1 VLKSIKKRLMF
12 NWAHTQ
18 IRLVLILTVSVCLI
32 ILAVGLTSF
41 YTSKSVLQ
49 EELGELQQQMLR
61 LNMDV
66 IDEAIRETDQVAIQV
81 ALSDHI
87 YWFLTSDNQNSY
99 RDISQSYQ
107 FLTTLIN
114 NSAYIK
120 SIYVYDIEKDSFLSI
135 PQGFASNSATFLDS
149 AWTEVSSE
157 FGDKSMLVKKRELP
171 RGASANG
178 SDITLFRQ
186 VKIHGKVQGI
196 VAINLMDEALFA
208 KLNPPVMNDLNRMR
222 YIVDEEDQI
231 LYSVANHEFDEEA
244 VELAI
249 AEMQEDGKGDMSYQN
264 RQLLVNQMESKVAG
278 WRFISIVEQ
287 DSLLA
292 QSKRIAQVV
301 FLVSIAALALG
312 SAVIY
317 YINTQALRP
326 VRRLGQL
333 FGAIDGKTGENGGG
347 IDLEKIAGE
356 LLGKHAHLSH
366 LVRDTLSEASSK
378 LMLDLYNGHVSGKRD
393 MEEKW
398 QRCFSEWTSA
408 PMTAAMLSID
418 RYGEWSRALS
428 GSDHSLLKFAMAN
441 IATELL
447 GTQWRIACADFGK
460 DKMAILLQPRSEGQ
474 EAERKLLEVAEQI
487 PRYLKFSVS
496 AGVSHP
502 FADVTRVKQALLE
515 ADNAL
520 MYRLYRGYG
529 QVISFHEVSQHEV
542 DETQGEGLT
551 IERVIQAIEAGNE
564 QEALESI
571 TAMMERIRGRNGY
584 PSEALT
590 GLQAAAARIDELATA
605 EEQGSEAL
613 HERFGTLHLADIERE
628 FAERVKPVA
637 ERYGRLAESK
647 DYVTCHRMIEY
658 MKQHLGEPIGI
669 PEISESVGI
678 SSSLASQVFK
688 QETGETIY
696 NYLTNLRMERAAE
709 LLARTD
715 DRLSDIAQM
724 VGYQHENS
732 FIRTFRKCKEITPG
746 KYRDMMR
753 TRMDATSKE

>member
-1 VLKSIKKRLMF
+1 MF

-49 EELGELQQQMLR
+49 QELGELQQQMLR

-66 IDEAIRETDQVAIQV
+66 IDEAIEETDQAAIQV
-81 ALSDHI
+81 ALSDSV
-87 YWFLTSDNQNSY
+87 YWFLTAENQNSFK
-99 RDISQSYQ
+99 DISQAYQ
-107 FLTTLIN
+107 FLTTLVS

-135 PQGFASNSATFLDS
+135 PQGFASNSATFVDS
-149 AWTEVSSE
+149 AWTEVAAE

-171 RGASANG
+171 RGASAHG

-186 VKIHGKVQGI
+186 VKIQGEVQGI
-196 VAINLMDEALFA
+196 VAINLLDEALFS
-208 KLNPPVMNDLNRMR
+208 KLNPPVMNNLNRMR
-222 YIVDEEDQI
+222 YIVDEQDQI
-231 LYSVANHEFDEEA
+231 LYSVANHAFDEEA
-244 VELAI
+244 VKLALE
-249 AEMQEDGKGDMSYQN
+249 EMEADGRGDMSYQN
-264 RQLLVNQMESKVAG
+264 RQLLINQLESKIAG

-292 QSKRIAQVV
+292 QSKRIALVV

-312 SAVIY
+312 GAVIY
-317 YINTQALRP
+317 YINAQALRP
-326 VRRLGQL
+326 VRRLKQL
-333 FGAIDGKTGENGGG
+333 FGAMDSKSGEDSR
-347 IDLEKIAGE
+347 IDLEKMAGE

-378 LMLDLYNGHVSGKRD
+378 LMLDLYNGRVSGKRD

-398 QRCFSEWTSA
+398 QRYFPEWTSA
-408 PMTAAMLSID
+408 PIMAAMLSID
-418 RYGEWSRALS
+418 RYGEWSRGLS
-428 GSDHSLLKFAMAN
+428 GSDQSLLKFAIAN

-447 GTQWRIACADFGK
+447 GAQWRVACADFGK
-460 DKMAILLQPRSEGQ
+460 DKMALLLQPRSDGRQ
-474 EAERKLLEVAEQI
+474 AQSKLQEVAQQI
-487 PRYLKFSVS
+487 PLYLKFTVSV
-496 AGVSHP
+496 GVSHP

-529 QVISFHEVSQHEV
+529 QVIPFHEVSQHEV
-542 DETQGEGLT
+542 VETGEEGLP
-551 IERVIQAIEAGNE
+551 IEPIIQAVEGGSAD
-564 QEALESI
+564 EALEAI

-584 PSEALT
+584 PSEALH

-605 EEQGSEAL
+605 EEQGGEAV

-628 FAERVKPVA
+628 FAERIKPVA
-637 ERYGRLAESK
+637 ARYGRLIESK
-647 DYVTCHRMIEY
+647 DYVTCHRMIDY
-658 MKQHLGEPIGI
+658 MRQHLGEPIGI
-669 PEISESVGI
+669 PEISESAGI

-732 FIRTFRKCKEITPG
+732 FIRTFRKCKDITPG

-753 TRMDATSKE
+753 TRLDASSME

>member
-1 VLKSIKKRLMF
+1 
-12 NWAHTQ
+12 
-18 IRLVLILTVSVCLI
+18 
-32 ILAVGLTSF
+32 
-41 YTSKSVLQ
+41 VLQ
-49 EELGELQQQMLR
+49 EELGELQKQMLS
-61 LNMDV
+61 LNKDV
-66 IDEAIRETDQVAIQV
+66 IDEAIKETDQVAIQV

-87 YWFLTSDNQNSY
+87 YWFLTSDNQNSV
-99 RDISQSYQ
+99 RDISGSYQ

-135 PQGFASNSATFLDS
+135 PQGFASNSATFVDS
-149 AWTEVSSE
+149 AWTEVASE

-178 SDITLFRQ
+178 SDVTLFRQ
-186 VKIHGKVQGI
+186 VKIQGKVQGI
-196 VAINLMDEALFA
+196 VAINLLDEALFA

-231 LYSVANHEFDEEA
+231 LYSVANHAFDEEA
-244 VELAI
+244 VQLAI
-249 AEMQEDGKGDMSYQN
+249 AEMREDGKGDMSYQN
-264 RQLLVNQMESKVAG
+264 RQLLINQLESNIAG

-312 SAVIY
+312 GAVIY
-317 YINTQALRP
+317 YINAQALRP
-326 VRRLGQL
+326 VRRLKQL
-333 FGAIDGKTGENGGG
+333 FGTVDGKTGDSG

-398 QRCFSEWTSA
+398 QRYFSEWTSA
-408 PMTAAMLSID
+408 PVTAAMLSID
-418 RYGEWSRALS
+418 RYGEWSRGLT

-447 GTQWRIACADFGK
+447 GAQWRVACADFGH
-460 DKMAILLQPRSEGQ
+460 DKMAILLQPRSEGGQ
-474 EAERKLLEVAEQI
+474 AERKLLEVVEQI

-520 MYRLYRGYG
+520 TYRLYRGYG
-529 QVISFHEVSQHEV
+529 QVISFHEVSQHEAV
-542 DETQGEGLT
+542 ETEGEGPS
-551 IERVIQAIEAGNE
+551 IERVIQAVEAGNE
-564 QEALESI
+564 PEALEAVA
-571 TAMMERIRGRNGY
+571 AMMERIRDRNGY

-590 GLQAAAARIDELATA
+590 GLQAAAARIGELATA
-605 EEQGSEAL
+605 EEQGDETARES
-613 HERFGTLHLADIERE
+613 FGTLHLADIERE
-628 FAERVKPVA
+628 FAERIKPIA
-637 ERYGRLAESK
+637 ERYGRLIESK
-647 DYVTCHRMIEY
+647 DYVICHRMIEY

-669 PEISESVGI
+669 PEISEFVGI

-715 DRLSDIAQM
+715 DRLSDIAGM

-753 TRMDATSKE
+753 TRMDASSKE